1 MKLKKIAISM
11 FILSILV
18 LAGCQKNNEQ
28 IKEPDSLGIVTEAFK
43 QYVSQNQ
50 TQCAA
55 TTWICDEGMQQFYD
69 ETGCGC
75 EQETPIPVEPIG
87 GDKDK
92 EGCLIGAG
100 YSWNESIGACVRSWE
115 LNENEA
121 KAAQIAV
128 SPISARPVTVV
139 EVITARCPGCF
150 EVKIQTGE
158 GAPYIVSI
166 KDWKISNENS

>member
-43 QYVSQNQ
+43 QYVSRDQ

-55 TTWICDEGMQQFYD
+55 TTWVCIEETQQFYD

-75 EQETPIPVEPIG
+75 EQETPIPIEPDSG
-87 GDKDK
+87 MGTT
-92 EGCLIGAG
+92 
-100 YSWNESIGACVRSWE
+100 
-115 LNENEA
+115 
-121 KAAQIAV
+121 
-128 SPISARPVTVV
+128 P
-139 EVITARCPGCF
+139 
-150 EVKIQTGE
+150 
-158 GAPYIVSI
+158 
-166 KDWKISNENS
+166 